1 MSSKNE
7 PVEIYGAPG
16 SPYTRKMLAILR
28 FRRVP
33 YVLGWDGHMVSG
45 TETRPAP
52 KVSIIPIMYFATD
65 SVVKEVA
72 VDSTPII
79 RRLEKDYKTRSV
91 IPTHPALAF
100 VNFLIEDFAD
110 EWVTKFMFHY
120 RWAHDEDAK
129 HAAPLL
135 VFWHNPTL
143 DPETAKAGAARF
155 AERQIGRLGVVGS
168 NETTGPLIEA
178 SFARLIDILDALI
191 MRQGYVLGAR
201 PSSADFALSGQLTQ
215 LCQVEPTSYKVAR
228 LRPRVRAWVDRL
240 EDLSG
245 LEVKDDAWLA
255 ADEVGSALAPLLGEV
270 GRVYVPCLIANATA
284 IAADKKTFETQ
295 IDGKAWTQDVFP
307 YQAKCLA
314 EIRAAYEALDATAQ
328 AQVNE
333 WFDGTGCKALIS
345 D

>member
-1 MSSKNE
+1 MGSANE

-28 FRRVP
+28 FRRIP
-33 YVLGWDGHMVSG
+33 YVLGWDGHMVAG
-45 TETRPAP
+45 TQTHPAP

-65 SVVKEVA
+65 TDVKEVA

-79 RRLEKDYKTRSV
+79 RRLEKDHDTRSV
-91 IPTHPALAF
+91 IPTDPALAF
-100 VNFLIEDFAD
+100 MNFLIEDFGD

-120 RWAHDEDAK
+120 RWAYDEDAK

-135 VFWHNPTL
+135 TFWHNPTL
-143 DPETAKAGAARF
+143 DAETAQTNAAHF
-155 AERQIGRLGVVGS
+155 AERQIRRLGVVGS

-201 PSSADFALSGQLTQ
+201 PSSADFALFGQLTQ
-215 LCQVEPTSYKVAR
+215 LCQVEPTSYNVAKT
-228 LRPRVRAWVDRL
+228 RPRLRAWVDRL

-245 LEVKDDAWLA
+245 LKVEDDAWLA
-255 ADEVGSALAPLLGEV
+255 ADETRTALAPLLGEI

-284 IAADKKTFETQ
+284 IAAGEESFETL
-295 IDGKAWTQDVFP
+295 IDGKLWKQDVFP

-314 EIRAAYEALDATAQ
+314 EIRAAYEALDASAQ
-328 AQVNE
+328 AQVND
-333 WFDGTGCKALIS
+333 WFAGTGCEGLVS

>member
-16 SPYTRKMLAILR
+16 SPYTRKMLAVLR

-33 YVLGWDGHMVSG
+33 YVLGWDGHRVSG

-65 SVVKEVA
+65 SAAKEVA

-91 IPTHPALAF
+91 IPTNPALAF

-135 VFWHNPTL
+135 AFWHNPTL
-143 DPETAKAGAARF
+143 DTKTAEEGAARF
-155 AERQIGRLGVVGS
+155 AERQIGRLSVVGS

-201 PSSADFALSGQLTQ
+201 PSSADFGLFGQLTQ
-215 LCQVEPTSYKVAR
+215 LCQVEPTSYKVASR
-228 LRPRVRAWVDRL
+228 RPRVRAWVDRL

-245 LEVKDDAWLA
+245 LEVEDDSWLA
-255 ADEVGSALAPLLGEV
+255 ADEVGGSLAQLLSEV
-270 GRVYVPCLIANATA
+270 GRVYAPCLIANANA
-284 IAADKKTFETQ
+284 IAAGETTFETR
-295 IDGKAWTQDVFP
+295 IDGKVWLQDVFP

-314 EIRAAYEALDATAQ
+314 EIRAAYKALDASAQ

-333 WFDGTGCKALIS
+333 WFSGTDCEALIS

>member
-16 SPYTRKMLAILR
+16 SPYTRKMLAVLR

-65 SVVKEVA
+65 SEVKEVA

-79 RRLEKDYKTRSV
+79 RRLENDYETRSV
-91 IPTHPALAF
+91 IPTRPALAF

-135 VFWHNPTL
+135 TYWHNPTL
-143 DPETAKAGAARF
+143 DPETAEAGAAHF

-168 NETTGPLIEA
+168 NKTTAPLIEA
-178 SFARLIDILDALI
+178 SFARLIDILDELI

-201 PSSADFALSGQLTQ
+201 PSSADFALFGQLTQ

-228 LRPRVRAWVDRL
+228 HRPRVRAWVDRL

-245 LEVKDDAWLA
+245 LEVEDDAWLTA
-255 ADEVGSALAPLLGEV
+255 NEVVPALAPLLGEI
-270 GRVYVPCLIANATA
+270 GRAYAPCLIANATA
-284 IAADKKTFETQ
+284 IAAGEPTFETQ
-295 IDGKAWTQDVFP
+295 IDGKVWTQDVFP

-314 EIRAAYEALDATAQ
+314 EIRAVYEELDASAQ
-328 AQVNE
+328 AQVHE
-333 WFDGTGCKALIS
+333 WFAGTGCEALIS

>member
-16 SPYTRKMLAILR
+16 SPYTRKMLAVLR

-65 SVVKEVA
+65 SEVKEVA

-79 RRLEKDYKTRSV
+79 RRLENDFETRSV

-100 VNFLIEDFAD
+100 LNFLIEDFAD

-135 VFWHNPTL
+135 AYWHNPTL
-143 DPETAKAGAARF
+143 DPETAGAGAARF
-155 AERQIGRLGVVGS
+155 AERQIGRLSVVGS

-201 PSSADFALSGQLTQ
+201 PSSADFALFGQLT
-215 LCQVEPTSYKVAR
+215 
-228 LRPRVRAWVDRL
+228 
-240 EDLSG
+240 
-245 LEVKDDAWLA
+245 
-255 ADEVGSALAPLLGEV
+255 
-270 GRVYVPCLIANATA
+270 
-284 IAADKKTFETQ
+284 
-295 IDGKAWTQDVFP
+295 
-307 YQAKCLA
+307 
-314 EIRAAYEALDATAQ
+314 
-328 AQVNE
+328 
-333 WFDGTGCKALIS
+333 
-345 D
+345 

>member
-16 SPYTRKMLAILR
+16 SPYTRKMLAVLR

-65 SVVKEVA
+65 SEVKEVA

-79 RRLEKDYKTRSV
+79 RRLENDYGTRSV
-91 IPTHPALAF
+91 IPTRPALAF

-143 DPETAKAGAARF
+143 DPETAEAGAARF

-201 PSSADFALSGQLTQ
+201 PSSADFALFGQLTQ

-245 LEVKDDAWLA
+245 LEVEDDAWLTA
-255 ADEVGSALAPLLGEV
+255 NEVGRALAPLLSEV
-270 GRVYVPCLIANATA
+270 GRVYAPCLIANATA
-284 IAADKKTFETQ
+284 IAAGEPTFETQ
-295 IDGKAWTQDVFP
+295 IDGKVWTQDVFP

-314 EIRAAYEALDATAQ
+314 EIRAAYEALDASAQ
-328 AQVNE
+328 AQVSE
-333 WFDGTGCKALIS
+333 WFAGTGCEALIS

>member
-16 SPYTRKMLAILR
+16 SPYTRKMLAVLR

-65 SVVKEVA
+65 SEVKEVA

-79 RRLEKDYKTRSV
+79 RRLENDYETRSV

-135 VFWHNPTL
+135 AFWHNPTL
-143 DPETAKAGAARF
+143 DTQKQQKRALRILPNARS
-155 AERQIGRLGVVGS
+155 GGS
-168 NETTGPLIEA
+168 
-178 SFARLIDILDALI
+178 
-191 MRQGYVLGAR
+191 
-201 PSSADFALSGQLTQ
+201 
-215 LCQVEPTSYKVAR
+215 
-228 LRPRVRAWVDRL
+228 
-240 EDLSG
+240 
-245 LEVKDDAWLA
+245 AWLGPTKPPA
-255 ADEVGSALAPLLGEV
+255 
-270 GRVYVPCLIANATA
+270 R
-284 IAADKKTFETQ
+284 
-295 IDGKAWTQDVFP
+295 
-307 YQAKCLA
+307 
-314 EIRAAYEALDATAQ
+314 
-328 AQVNE
+328 
-333 WFDGTGCKALIS
+333 
-345 D
+345 